1 MAGNYQVLICHPARS
16 PGNMA
21 GTHKIIHHGSA
32 SLQVHDTQS
41 EIRVFLTKLAS
52 WREESLRHL
61 GEILGSC
68 ANSISKG
75 IKDQGEEVE
84 GLQTRL
90 SVTTKW
96 LQNYLQEAVDEL
108 NYDIRQISDNLC
120 LSQPVMEPEENDSYD
135 PLEMCEPELSHLDTN
150 VQDGDDVSVSDNAQG
165 IEPGNSKNLIPKRKR
180 GRPPTGKIASGKYC
194 TAEGCHNNQGTGRGL
209 SFYRFPKDELRCKQW
224 AIRVDRKEANGK
236 LWMPK
241 TGCE

>member
-1 MAGNYQVLICHPARS
+1 
-16 PGNMA
+16 MA

-52 WREESLRHL
+52 WREESLRLL

-96 LQNYLQEAVDEL
+96 LQNYLQVAVDEL
-108 NYDIRQISDNLC
+108 NYDIRQISDNL
-120 LSQPVMEPEENDSYD
+120 
-135 PLEMCEPELSHLDTN
+135 
-150 VQDGDDVSVSDNAQG
+150 
-165 IEPGNSKNLIPKRKR
+165 
-180 GRPPTGKIASGKYC
+180 
-194 TAEGCHNNQGTGRGL
+194 
-209 SFYRFPKDELRCKQW
+209 
-224 AIRVDRKEANGK
+224 
-236 LWMPK
+236 
-241 TGCE
+241 